1 MAMLVDY
8 RCGDCGGLTER
19 WVSHPPPESTGCAR
33 CGRPARRRFG
43 GALLTGDGGP
53 DRAVAAGSGPPS
65 SGACGHD
72 AGVPGTCT
80 LVPTAARMLS
90 ARARGD
96 NRALDR
102 EMAHQERAISAGTLD
117 PSGPLTTTF
126 TGGPLASS

>member
-1 MAMLVDY
+1 MPVLVDY
-8 RCGDCGGLTER
+8 RCGDCGGLTEW
-19 WVSHPPPESTGCAR
+19 WVSHPPPASTGCAR
-33 CGRPARRRFG
+33 CGQPARRRFG

-53 DRAVAAGSGPPS
+53 DRPIAAGSAPPS
-65 SGACGHD
+65 SGRCGHD

-102 EMAHQERAISAGTLD
+102 EIAHQERAIFAGTLD